1 MTAQPARRVAAVT
14 GGSGGIGLAVCER
27 LRTDGAIVYSLDLR
41 AVEGDAFSLAVNV
54 TDPASLS
61 REVAEIVQREGRIDS
76 LVAAAGVVEDDIA
89 AEDMTPEEFDFTMGI
104 NLRGVF
110 FSAQAFGREFLRQGD
125 GRIVLISSMSGT
137 HVVNVPQK
145 QCAYNASKAGVSAL
159 ARSLAS
165 EWASRGVRVNA
176 VAPGYVDTP
185 LLSKKQH
192 QFDEWLAQTPVGRFA
207 SPKEIAAT
215 VAFLLSDEAGYFH
228 GSELL
233 VDGGY
238 SLR

>member
-1 MTAQPARRVAAVT
+1 MTVGAAQRVIAVT
-14 GGSGGIGLAVCER
+14 GGSGGIGLAVCDR
-27 LRTDGAIVYSLDLR
+27 LRGEGATVYSLDLR
-41 AVEGDAFSLAVNV
+41 ADEHDEFSLAVDV
-54 TDPASLS
+54 TDPASLAAS
-61 REVAEIVQREGRIDS
+61 VAEIVRREGRVDG
-76 LVAAAGVVEDDIA
+76 LVAAAGVVEDDVA

-110 FSAQAFGREFLRQGD
+110 FSAQAFGREFLRRGD

-137 HVVNVPQK
+137 HVVNIPQK

-192 QFDEWLAQTPVGRFA
+192 QFDEWLSQTPAGRFA

>member
-1 MTAQPARRVAAVT
+1 MRGITGQVIAVT
-14 GGSGGIGLAVCER
+14 GATGGIGLAICDR
-27 LRTDGAIVYSLDLR
+27 LREEGAVVYALDLR
-41 AVEGDAFSLAVNV
+41 VDADDRYAIAVDV
-54 TDPASLS
+54 TDPESS
-61 REVAEIVQREGRIDS
+61 RAAVAEIVTREGRVDG
-76 LVAAAGVVEDDIA
+76 LVAAAGVVEDDVA
-89 AEDMTPEEFDFTMGI
+89 AEDMSPEIFDRTLGV
-104 NLRGVF
+104 NLRGLF
-110 FSAQAFGREFLRQGD
+110 FSAQAFAREFLARGA
-125 GRIVLISSMSGT
+125 GNIVLISSMSGT

-165 EWASRGVRVNA
+165 EWADRGVRVNA

-192 QFDEWLAQTPVGRFA
+192 QFAEWLEYAPTGRFA
-207 SPKEIAAT
+207 QPAEIAGT
-215 VAFLLSDEAGYFH
+215 VAFLMSDDSTYYC

>member
-1 MTAQPARRVAAVT
+1 MRGITGQVIAVT
-14 GGSGGIGLAVCER
+14 GATGGIGLAICER
-27 LRTDGAIVYSLDLR
+27 LREEGAVVYPLDLR
-41 AVEGDAFSLAVNV
+41 VDDHDRYAITVDV
-54 TDPASLS
+54 TDPESS
-61 REVAEIVQREGRIDS
+61 RAAVAEIAAREGRVDG
-76 LVAAAGVVEDDIA
+76 LVAAAGVVEDDVA
-89 AEDMTPEEFDFTMGI
+89 AEDMSPEVFDFTLGV
-104 NLRGVF
+104 NLRGLF
-110 FSAQAFGREFLRQGD
+110 FSAQAFGREFLARG
-125 GRIVLISSMSGT
+125 GGSIVLISSMSGT

-192 QFDEWLAQTPVGRFA
+192 QFDEWLGYTPAGRFA
-207 SPKEIAAT
+207 RPEEIAGT
-215 VAFLLSDEAGYFH
+215 VAFLLSDDSTYYC

>member
-1 MTAQPARRVAAVT
+1 MRGVSGRVYAVT
-14 GGSGGIGLAVCER
+14 GAAGGIGLAVCAR
-27 LRTDGAIVYSLDLR
+27 LRDEGATVYELDLR
-41 AVEGDAFSLAVNV
+41 AQGSYGIEVDV
-54 TDPASLS
+54 TDPASLAAA
-61 REVAEIVQREGRIDS
+61 VAAVVEAEGSVDG
-76 LVAAAGVVEDDIA
+76 LVAAAGVVEDDVA
-89 AEDMTPEEFDFTMGI
+89 AEDMSPEVFDFTLGV
-104 NLRGVF
+104 NLRGLF
-110 FSAQAFGREFLRQGD
+110 FSAQAFGREFLERGA
-125 GRIVLISSMSGT
+125 GNIVLISSMSGN

-165 EWASRGVRVNA
+165 EWADRGVRVNA

-185 LLSKKQH
+185 LLAKKRH
-192 QFDEWLAQTPVGRFA
+192 QFEEWLGHTPSGRFA
-207 SPKEIAAT
+207 RPEEIAGT
-215 VAFLLSDEAGYFH
+215 VAFLLSEDASYYC